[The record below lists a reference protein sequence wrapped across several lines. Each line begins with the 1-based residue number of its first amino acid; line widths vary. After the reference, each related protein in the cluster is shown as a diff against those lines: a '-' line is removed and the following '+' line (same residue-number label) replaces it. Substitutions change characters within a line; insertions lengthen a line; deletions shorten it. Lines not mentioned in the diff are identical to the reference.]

1 MLKPT
6 DHKAPRATDHGLK
19 SLVEINKE
27 RKLAPIF
34 QARSA
39 SLSIHVQ
46 DPVVPVSVEPT
57 SGASGVC
64 THVSK

>member
-6 DHKAPRATDHGLK
+6 QDKAPRATDHGSK
-19 SLVEINKE
+19 SLVDINKE

-34 QARSA
+34 QGRPA
-39 SLSIHVQ
+39 SLSVHVQ

-57 SGASGVC
+57 GGASGIR

>member
-6 DHKAPRATDHGLK
+6 ENKPPRATDHGSK

-34 QARSA
+34 QGRPA
-39 SLSIHVQ
+39 SLPVHVQ
-46 DPVVPVSVEPT
+46 DPVVPVTVEST
-57 SGASGVC
+57 SSASGVC